1 MVVVGVGGR
10 CGGGDGG
17 GDGGG
22 LDDCNQKSNIV
33 VGFDPV

>member
-1 MVVVGVGGR
+1 MGVGGR

-22 LDDCNQKSNIV
+22 FNDCNQKSNIV